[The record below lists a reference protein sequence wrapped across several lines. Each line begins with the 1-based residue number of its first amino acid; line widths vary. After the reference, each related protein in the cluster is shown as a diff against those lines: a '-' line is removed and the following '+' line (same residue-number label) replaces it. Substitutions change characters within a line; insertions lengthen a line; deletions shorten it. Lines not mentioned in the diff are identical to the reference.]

1 MNMHEL
7 LFLLLGLHWT
17 ALNVIRGQAPDSQT
31 SAIHYFGNDTRWIH
45 RIQIGNRR
53 WHWSSGL
60 AGYPIGL
67 EPCVV
72 FVYVQFERCFL
83 SDSGRYHI
91 TRRATSAATASAPT
105 ARHCTSPDDAL
116 CPARWRRLMTA
127 AALCFNDLLNCQF
140 VSRTVRTY
148 AVLLTR

>member
-7 LFLLLGLHWT
+7 LLLLLGLHWT

-91 TRRATSAATASAPT
+91 TRRATSAATASAST
-105 ARHCTSPDDAL
+105 ARRLTMLCVQVADEDWWLLPRCASMTS
-116 CPARWRRLMTA
+116 WT
-127 AALCFNDLLNCQF
+127 
-140 VSRTVRTY
+140 VSLSAGPSGPTPCC
-148 AVLLTR
+148 

>member
-60 AGYPIGL
+60 AGYPRARTMRRVRVRTIRAL
-67 EPCVV
+67 LLV
-72 FVYVQFERCFL
+72 RLRSL
-83 SDSGRYHI
+83 SYH
-91 TRRATSAATASAPT
+91 SACYICSD
-105 ARHCTSPDDAL
+105 RVGFDCTSPDDAL